1 MGHKIIEDRGRSG
14 RGGAVI
20 SGLHRNRTPAFRAS
34 ACRRIGIIICM
45 ILCLMILSSRG
56 EESKHRIIGLS
67 EPSREQDLR
76 EQVKTMPEVEL
87 VAFDFETT
95 EVTFRYDVT
104 KLIGGYNPKKPPT
117 AEAIAKRL
125 DELLRAASQGA
136 FTLKPL
142 ATIPK
147 DKMQAIEIKVGILD
161 CKGCRYGAYI
171 AIAKLD
177 GVERATVTEAGLL
190 TAWIDPAKTDRAALE
205 AALKKGRV
213 ELPSP

>member
-1 MGHKIIEDRGRSG
+1 MDYKIIEERGR
-14 RGGAVI
+14 I
-20 SGLHRNRTPAFRAS
+20 I
-34 ACRRIGIIICM
+34 RIGLIIAM
-45 ILCLMILSSRG
+45 LLCPMILSSRG
-56 EESKHRIIGLS
+56 EESRHRIVGLS

-76 EQVKTMPEVEL
+76 ELVKTMPEMEL
-87 VAFDFETT
+87 LTFDFATT
-95 EVTFRYDVT
+95 EVTFRYDVP
-104 KLIGGYNPKKPPT
+104 KLIGGYNPKQPPT
-117 AEAIAKRL
+117 AEAITKRL
-125 DELLRAASQGA
+125 DELLRTASHGS
-136 FTLKPL
+136 FTLKPP
-142 ATIPK
+142 ATIPQ